1 MNYIREITAFNQW
14 AADQALSP
22 SERILWYA
30 LMDIANSTGWKPSF
44 NAAVSGLI
52 RLTGMSKNTI
62 YAARNK
68 LAERGV
74 ITVESRPGGLS
85 AVYSMTSISNFL
97 YQNEEERVPNQGQE
111 EPGASTKT
119 GTRSYQNED
128 TNQESQYQNRD
139 TLVPKE
145 GQAHTKIGTR
155 AIEPVPN
162 QGHEENAPCTK
173 SGTSVYQNR
182 DERVPNQGRYLNIN
196 NLNKNTSTTTSSY
209 ARAREDDTQE
219 SQDNG
224 MPFGLTQEDITR
236 SMERMTRIEDA
247 VLSLGLPFKE
257 ADIQRAEKLATEYS
271 DDWLLEAIDRTGLR
285 ERRSWG
291 TIIGIL
297 RSWKERGGID
307 DAFGGTKAIGTQP
320 GDQRTQPGHQGD
332 HSQDADN
339 GRRGPRTGLQA
350 TRL

>member
-97 YQNEEERVPNQGQE
+97 YQNEDERVPNQGHADE
-111 EPGASTKT
+111 ASCTKS
-119 GTRSYQNED
+119 GTRSYQNRD
-128 TNQESQYQNRD
+128 TDTTPLYQNRD

-145 GQAHTKIGTR
+145 GHEGT
-155 AIEPVPN
+155 EPVPN
-162 QGHEENAPCTK
+162 QGHGQPDEKTACTK
-173 SGTSVYQNR
+173 IGTVVYQNR

-196 NLNKNTSTTTSSY
+196 NLNKNTSTTSSSY
-209 ARAREDDTQE
+209 ARAREDDP
-219 SQDNG
+219 QDGQDDG

-236 SMERMTRIEDA
+236 SMERMSRIEDA

-257 ADIQRAEKLATEYS
+257 ADIQRAEKLAAEYS
-271 DDWLLEAIDRTGLR
+271 DDWLLQAIDRTGLR

-307 DAFGGTKAIGTQP
+307 DAYGGTKAIGTQP

-332 HSQDADN
+332 HSQDADD

>member
-14 AADQALSP
+14 AANNSLSP
-22 SERILWYA
+22 SERVLWYA

-44 NAAVSGLI
+44 NAVVSELI
-52 RLTGMSKNTI
+52 RLTGMSKNTV
-62 YAARNK
+62 YSCRTK
-68 LAERGV
+68 LAKHGI
-74 ITVESRPGGLS
+74 ITVDSRAGGQS
-85 AVYSMTSISNFL
+85 AIYTMTSLASIQT
-97 YQNEEERVPNQGQE
+97 QNEDERVPNQGQE
-111 EPGASTKT
+111 EPGANTKI

-128 TNQESQYQNRD
+128 TKQESQYQNRD

-155 AIEPVPN
+155 AAEPVPN
-162 QGHEENAPCTK
+162 QGHEENTPCTK

-182 DERVPNQGRYLNIN
+182 DERVPNQGRYLNNLN
-196 NLNKNTSTTTSSY
+196 NLNGDTTTSY
-209 ARAREDDTQE
+209 ARAREDDP
-219 SQDNG
+219 QDGQDDG

-236 SMERMTRIEDA
+236 SMERMNRIEDA

-257 ADIQRAEKLATEYS
+257 ADIQRAEKLAAEYS
-271 DDWLLEAIDRTGLR
+271 DDWLLQAIDRTGLR

-307 DAFGGTKAIGTQP
+307 DAFGIKANGTQP
-320 GDQRTQPGHQGD
+320 GDQRAQPGHQGD
-332 HSQDADN
+332 HSQDAGD